1 MVKEVK
7 NDLMVPGEDDT
18 YDTSD
23 PVAVNNKRKKTG
35 RTRADRLEF
44 IKAAMQHEQGRGW
57 FYDILLFCKIFET
70 PYVSGDSHGT
80 TFKVGQQNVGLR
92 ILDDLQTSSP
102 DNYLQMLK
110 ENK

>member
-7 NDLMVPGEDDT
+7 PDLEVPGDDIP

-35 RTRADRLEF
+35 RTRSDRLEF

-70 PYVSGDSHGT
+70 PYVSGDAYGT
-80 TFKVGQQNVGLR
+80 TFKVGQANVGLR
-92 ILDDLQTSSP
+92 ILDDLQTASP
-102 DNYLQMLK
+102 SDYLQMLK